1 MTDIA
6 VLDASQVESTIR
18 LAAGGDQAAF
28 SQLVIEHH
36 AAMSRVAYVI
46 VGDVEAA
53 RDAVQSAWAI
63 AWRRMSGLRQPQQV
77 RSWLVAI
84 AANEARQH
92 LRRQRRVTVV
102 DLTEAIDR
110 QGSGDPAAF
119 IGVVDL
125 ERALRKLQPDDR
137 TLLALRFVAGL
148 DSTEIAAHLGM
159 SASGVRSRLARLLD
173 RLRTDLEPDGP
184 RP

>member
-6 VLDASQVESTIR
+6 VQDVPAIDATVR

-28 SQLVIEHH
+28 SQLVVEHH

-63 AWRRMSGLRQPQQV
+63 AWRRLSGLRQPEQV

-84 AANEARQH
+84 AANEARQGV
-92 LRRQRRVTVV
+92 RRNRRVTVV
-102 DLTEAIDR
+102 DLTEATDR
-110 QGSGDPAAF
+110 QGGGDPAAF

-137 TLLALRFVAGL
+137 TLLTLRFVAGL
-148 DSTEIAAHLGM
+148 DSTEIASHLGLT
-159 SASGVRSRLARLLD
+159 ASGVRSRLARLLD
-173 RLRTDLEPDGP
+173 RLRTDLEPDGS

>member
-6 VLDASQVESTIR
+6 VQNVPAVESIVR

-28 SQLVIEHH
+28 AELVAEHH
-36 AAMSRVAYVI
+36 AAMARVAYVI

-53 RDAVQSAWAI
+53 RDAVQSAWSI
-63 AWRRMSGLRQPQQV
+63 AWRRLSSLRQPEQV

-102 DLTEAIDR
+102 DLTEATDR
-110 QGSGDPAAF
+110 QGDGDPAAF

-148 DSTEIAAHLGM
+148 DSTEIASHLGLT
-159 SASGVRSRLARLLD
+159 ASGVRSRLARLLD
-173 RLRTDLEPDGP
+173 RLRTDLEADGP

>member
-1 MTDIA
+1 
-6 VLDASQVESTIR
+6 
-18 LAAGGDQAAF
+18 
-28 SQLVIEHH
+28 
-36 AAMSRVAYVI
+36 
-46 VGDVEAA
+46 
-53 RDAVQSAWAI
+53 
-63 AWRRMSGLRQPQQV
+63 
-77 RSWLVAI
+77 VAI

-102 DLTEAIDR
+102 DLTEATDR

-137 TLLALRFVAGL
+137 TLLALRFVADL
-148 DSTEIAAHLGM
+148 DSNEIALHLGLT
-159 SASGVRSRLARLLD
+159 ASGVRSRLARLLE
-173 RLRTDLEPDGP
+173 RLRHDLEPDGS